1 MLSLLDQHHTLWTDG
16 RLGEQTNLD
25 PKLLI
30 LLDIIYS
37 FQLCTKEYVAERGQS
52 HEQLVM
58 FHKRNERASKWEE
71 EKEKERA
78 REGKRERERE
88 KEKARA
94 RKKKNRTI
102 ELKKNDLF
110 NFGWSW
116 TCTTIKWWNILRLHR
131 ICESVINFINGS
143 WPECELSK
151 ASPFW
156 NSK

>member
-30 LLDIIYS
+30 LHDIIYS

-71 EKEKERA
+71 EKERA
-78 REGKRERERE
+78 REGESESE
-88 KEKARA
+88 KEEEQNDRVE
-94 RKKKNRTI
+94 KKW
-102 ELKKNDLF
+102 L
-110 NFGWSW
+110 
-116 TCTTIKWWNILRLHR
+116 
-131 ICESVINFINGS
+131 V
-143 WPECELSK
+143 
-151 ASPFW
+151 
-156 NSK
+156 